1 MTHFSSLKQVFGIAL
16 LCGAVLIAKGGESR
30 DYLRSNL
37 ASSWNSGDE
46 LGGVPLSCDLN
57 RQWWSTFEDPM
68 LDSLIALGERKN
80 YDVAVAARRIE
91 ISRQAL
97 RQAESAYYPQIG
109 LSLGWQRDR
118 QSGRLAGRS
127 GLPVTSSYFSGT
139 ANMSWEVDVFGKIR
153 AQAKRG
159 KAQVKVSAAEYD
171 GALVALDAEIASTY
185 INLLVYR
192 AQLAVAKNH
201 SENQKHILDI
211 TETRHRT
218 GLVSK
223 LDVAQAST
231 LYYSTIASIPLLEA
245 SIEASYNSLAVL
257 LGTTKDNLPE
267 GLFADCELPDHYP
280 MPALGAPI
288 DLLRRRPDIVAAERS
303 IEVAA
308 ASLGIARSAYLPSL
322 SIAASAGTDAHAFGD
337 LFSGPSFSYSIA
349 PTLSWTLFDGLSRRA
364 ATLEARREL
373 ENEVDNYNLTVI
385 TAIEEV
391 RTAIARYKATQEY
404 ISRTAKV
411 VENSEEAVRLSLDQ
425 YKQGLTDFYNV
436 AEAQLNYLTYQNSLV
451 SARGNALTAL
461 IDLYKA
467 LGGGYSL

>member
-1 MTHFSSLKQVFGIAL
+1 M
-16 LCGAVLIAKGGESR
+16 
-30 DYLRSNL
+30 
-37 ASSWNSGDE
+37 
-46 LGGVPLSCDLN
+46 
-57 RQWWSTFEDPM
+57 
-68 LDSLIALGERKN
+68 
-80 YDVAVAARRIE
+80 
-91 ISRQAL
+91 
-97 RQAESAYYPQIG
+97 
-109 LSLGWQRDR
+109 
-118 QSGRLAGRS
+118 
-127 GLPVTSSYFSGT
+127 
-139 ANMSWEVDVFGKIR
+139 EVDVFGKIR

-192 AQLAVAKNH
+192 TQLAVAINH
-201 SENQKHILDI
+201 LRTRNIFSILPRPDTEPSRIQARCGAGKHPILLHY
-211 TETRHRT
+211 R
-218 GLVSK
+218 V
-223 LDVAQAST
+223 
-231 LYYSTIASIPLLEA
+231 YSLLEA

-267 GLFADCELPDHYP
+267 GLYADCVLPDHYP
-280 MPALGAPI
+280 MPALEPPI
-288 DLLRRRPDIVAAERS
+288 DLLQAPPRHSCCRAKHRS
-303 IEVAA
+303 GG
-308 ASLGIARSAYLPSL
+308 SLARHCPKRIFPSL
-322 SIAASAGTDAHAFGD
+322 SIEASAGTEAHSFGD
-337 LFSGPSFSYSIA
+337 LFSGSSFSYSIA

-364 ATLEARREL
+364 ATLEARQEL
-373 ENEVDNYNLTVI
+373 ENEVENYNLTVI

-425 YKQGLTDFYNV
+425 YKQGLTGFYNV

>member
-1 MTHFSSLKQVFGIAL
+1 M
-16 LCGAVLIAKGGESR
+16 
-30 DYLRSNL
+30 
-37 ASSWNSGDE
+37 
-46 LGGVPLSCDLN
+46 
-57 RQWWSTFEDPM
+57 
-68 LDSLIALGERKN
+68 
-80 YDVAVAARRIE
+80 
-91 ISRQAL
+91 
-97 RQAESAYYPQIG
+97 
-109 LSLGWQRDR
+109 
-118 QSGRLAGRS
+118 
-127 GLPVTSSYFSGT
+127 
-139 ANMSWEVDVFGKIR
+139 
-153 AQAKRG
+153 
-159 KAQVKVSAAEYD
+159 
-171 GALVALDAEIASTY
+171 
-185 INLLVYR
+185 
-192 AQLAVAKNH
+192 
-201 SENQKHILDI
+201 
-211 TETRHRT
+211 
-218 GLVSK
+218 
-223 LDVAQAST
+223 
-231 LYYSTIASIPLLEA
+231 
-245 SIEASYNSLAVL
+245 AVL

-267 GLFADCELPDHYP
+267 GLYADCVLPDHYP

-303 IEVAA
+303 IEVAV

-322 SIAASAGTDAHAFGD
+322 SIAASAGTEAHSFGD

-364 ATLEARREL
+364 ATLEARQEL
-373 ENEVDNYNLTVI
+373 ENEVENYNLTVI

-425 YKQGLTDFYNV
+425 YKQGLTGFYNV